1 MLVRWAL
8 ICLLLRLTFL
18 SAPLACPAVC
28 RGGSFEVVFRVQNG
42 KLKERRLVS
51 NVADWSAII
60 MWKES
65 LRTDCMLL
73 LFPDHQQVAYI
84 ACPSLTFPCMSI
96 VPVLGAQPGY
106 DTESFIKASSHQQ
119 LLLSRLT
126 NTALYSPHLY
136 HLFLPFHPHPPTQT
150 HISVWL
156 LWQTRQH
163 TIVKAFWHNA
173 WAREESKTDEF
184 SDYQK
189 IIFKN
194 PIKQKQKNRSTS
206 PGTQA

>member
-1 MLVRWAL
+1 MCV
-8 ICLLLRLTFL
+8 
-18 SAPLACPAVC
+18 SAKAYSVKSHLQWHVT
-28 RGGSFEVVFRVQNG
+28 V
-42 KLKERRLVS
+42 LKFH
-51 NVADWSAII
+51 NVADWSAILV
-60 MWKES
+60 WKES
-65 LRTDCMLL
+65 LHTSCCFYSPITSRWRTLRAQAWPFHACP
-73 LFPDHQQVAYI
+73 LFPCWVQ
-84 ACPSLTFPCMSI
+84 
-96 VPVLGAQPGY
+96 QPGY

-136 HLFLPFHPHPPTQT
+136 HLFLPSHPHPPTQT

-163 TIVKAFWHNA
+163 TIVKAFWHYA

-189 IIFKN
+189 IILKN
-194 PIKQKQKNRSTS
+194 PIKQKQKNLSTN